1 MARWLTCLQI
11 VGISILGSGCA
22 LAQALVT
29 NPLDQ
34 KLQPYLDRLN
44 RGRPTMVAPTLRQ
57 EKSTVFN
64 GEMTNIYTEVSRTA
78 YELAQ
83 MNLSVTQRPF
93 IFPAICQTNDTGRM
107 LREGYSFRYLY
118 YGKDGKLAGQ
128 LIIGPSDCASVR

>member
-64 GEMTNIYTEVSRTA
+64 GVMTNIYTEVNRTA
-78 YELAQ
+78 YELAP
-83 MNLSVTQRPF
+83 MNLSVTQRPL

-118 YGKDGKLAGQ
+118 YGKDRKLAGQ
-128 LIIGPSDCASVR
+128 LMIIPSDCASVR

>member
-11 VGISILGSGCA
+11 VGVVTCSAMCTLAHA
-22 LAQALVT
+22 LIAS
-29 NPLDQ
+29 PLDQ
-34 KLQPYLDRLN
+34 KLQPYLARLN
-44 RGRPTMVAPTLRQ
+44 QRLPAMVAPTLRQ

-64 GEMTNIYTEVSRTA
+64 GVMTSIYTEVTRTA
-78 YELAQ
+78 AELAQ

-128 LIIGPSDCASVR
+128 LIITPADCAGAR